1 MVGSSVLS
9 QHVHMEK
16 HLGVWRAEFIK
27 IGLQWS
33 LMAPH
38 PRQAGRTISSGNSR
52 SFTAVDPVPP
62 SVRVISTPGALE
74 ARRQALPQCRSR
86 PMFSAHLENTHQ
98 MMVPEGDLR

>member
-1 MVGSSVLS
+1 MGSSVLT

-16 HLGVWRAEFIK
+16 HLGIWRAEFIK

-38 PRQAGRTISSGNSR
+38 PRQAGQTISRGTSL

-62 SVRVISTPGALE
+62 SARVIGTPGALE
-74 ARRQALPQCRSR
+74 AQRQALPQCRSP

-98 MMVPEGDLR
+98 TTVPEGNLR

>member
-1 MVGSSVLS
+1 MGSSVLT

-38 PRQAGRTISSGNSR
+38 LRQAGRTISSGTSL

-62 SVRVISTPGALE
+62 SARVITPQEPCKHSDRPSCSADLSQ
-74 ARRQALPQCRSR
+74 RKTPSR
-86 PMFSAHLENTHQ
+86 C
-98 MMVPEGDLR
+98 